1 MHAAARNSAPTTAP
15 AAPRGHALFLIDE
28 HEAPPDSPQLT
39 DRLPQS
45 VRDAVRS
52 RGTTLRLAVGDPV
65 FEQGQPH
72 SGIFV
77 IEKGSVRTFYAG
89 PSGKEITLAYWSE
102 GHFVGGPELFGRGIH
117 VWSAEAATPC
127 VVSWMPGNALRALA
141 AADPDLAMGL
151 IDALIVKGRCYS
163 SLAQI
168 LATKPARGRLAE
180 LLLALAERS
189 AAAGPG
195 AEDEVPRH
203 VTHEQLAA
211 IIGSTRQWVTA
222 TLARFERDG
231 YVEVRAQSIAIRNPR
246 GFREAYAAG

>member
-1 MHAAARNSAPTTAP
+1 MQDLSSVAELSSASPQ
-15 AAPRGHALFLIDE
+15 GHALFLIDE
-28 HEAPPDSPQLT
+28 HESADDSLQLMDT
-39 DRLPQS
+39 LPQS
-45 VRDAVRS
+45 VREAIRRS
-52 RGTTLRLAVGDPV
+52 ATTLRLRTGERV

-89 PSGKEITLAYWSE
+89 PSGKEITLAYWTE

-117 VWSAEAATPC
+117 VWSAEAAGPC
-127 VVSWMPGNALRALA
+127 VLSWIPGNALRALA
-141 AADPDLAMGL
+141 LQNSALAMGL

-180 LLLALAERS
+180 LLLALADRS
-189 AAAGPG
+189 APPAAGK
-195 AEDEVPRH
+195 ESEVPRH

-231 YVEVRAQSIAIRNPR
+231 HVAIRPDSIVILNRR
-246 GFREAYAAG
+246 GLREAYAAG